1 MVLVLSL
8 LNALAVALNG
18 VFGGLA
24 ARRMA
29 LRSVFLVASLGAV
42 AVAVSMAATTPAS
55 TSLVGMGI
63 GLLAG
68 IIGGIGVPLSYR
80 ALAIGPVGVAATI
93 ITCVITGVLATVA
106 FLSGEDVTLARVIAL
121 LLAAGAIALVAQ
133 LGRGARRVTSAAI
146 GLSVM
151 AGVLFGLFAVIIRS
165 APVADE
171 WWPLVAAR
179 LGVLL
184 VALIFFRAPSAAR
197 ATSMKQG
204 WSRRGALLAS
214 AAGVLDVSANVFLVL
229 ALREGDLIL
238 IAIVTS
244 IAPIFTAVIGR
255 LFLREHLT
263 RGQTAG
269 VVLAVVAVAISSIG
283 AV

>member
-8 LNALAVALNG
+8 LNALAVALNE

-29 LRSVFLVASLGAV
+29 LRSVFLLASLGAV
-42 AVAVSMAATTPAS
+42 TAALSIAAITPAS
-55 TSLVGMGI
+55 ASLMGVGVGV
-63 GLLAG
+63 LAG
-68 IIGGIGVPLSYR
+68 VIGGIGVPLSYR

-106 FLSGEDVTLARVIAL
+106 FLSGEEVTPARVIAL
-121 LLAAGAIALVAQ
+121 LLAASAIALVSQ

-146 GLSVM
+146 ALSLL

-165 APVADE
+165 APIADE

-179 LGVLL
+179 MGVLL
-184 VALIFFRAPSAAR
+184 VALTFFLAPSGAR
-197 ATSMKQG
+197 ATPKGQP
-204 WSRRGALLAS
+204 WSRRAALLAS

-255 LFLREHLT
+255 VFLREHLT
-263 RGQTAG
+263 NGQTAG

-283 AV
+283 AA